1 MDAKT
6 PLVSVVMSV
15 YNGGQWLTAAIES
28 IIHQTYINWEFII
41 VDDNSNLATKN
52 ILNSYKLNPKFKIIT
67 NESNLGLT
75 KNLNTAI
82 AVAHGEFIARMDADD
97 ISMPDRIEKQVSYL
111 IQKPDV
117 SVVGSFI
124 ECIDETGNQKANW
137 NDDRNAITWITIK
150 STLPWKS
157 CLAHPTV
164 VFRKSIFEK
173 YKYNESQIHSQ
184 DWDLWLQLAADNVII
199 EKINEPL
206 LQYRVHNQSITS
218 GSLKK
223 SAFLKIHST
232 YKIYLK
238 SVCQK
243 KKFNLFNLNVL
254 IAFKINWVKLILSR
268 IKRLI
273 KS

>member
-15 YNGGQWLTAAIES
+15 YNGGQWLNAAIES
-28 IIHQTYINWEFII
+28 IIHQTYSNWEFII

-52 ILNSYKLNPKFKIIT
+52 ILKSYKLNPKFKIIT

-75 KNLNTAI
+75 KNLNMAI

-97 ISMPDRIEKQVSYL
+97 ISMSDRIEKQVSYL

-137 NDDRNAITWITIK
+137 NDDRNAINWKTIK
-150 STLPWKS
+150 ATLPWKS

-164 VFRKSIFEK
+164 VFRKNIFDK
-173 YKYNESQIHSQ
+173 YKYNESQHHSQ

-223 SAFLKIHST
+223 SAFLKIHSI

-238 SVCQK
+238 SVWQK